1 MKQKPILTGFFAS
14 PWVMLFFMLALLS
27 SCTWL
32 VAPPVDEQAARQ
44 LIGTLAAQNA
54 DLNQFKGLL
63 NLKVEEKGRTLAG
76 RAAWA
81 AVIPNRLRVEWL
93 NMMGQ
98 PIASLAG
105 DGRTLTYRIHGDD
118 TIHRLRQSRDVLD
131 KIIHIPIGVDDM
143 VTLLA
148 GRPLLPSYAVAR
160 EMPSEG
166 DGRVIVLK
174 NRWHRTVAC
183 FWLNGSDELHEQE
196 TYNADG
202 TLRYR
207 LVWNDWNK
215 RGAFVVPKRILVE
228 SGTGGKVALSIQ
240 RFWPNVPIAP
250 SSFVIKSPVESD
262 M

>member
-1 MKQKPILTGFFAS
+1 
-14 PWVMLFFMLALLS
+14 MLALLS

-160 EMPSEG
+160 EIPSEG
-166 DGRVIVLK
+166 DGR
-174 NRWHRTVAC
+174 
-183 FWLNGSDELHEQE
+183 
-196 TYNADG
+196 ADG